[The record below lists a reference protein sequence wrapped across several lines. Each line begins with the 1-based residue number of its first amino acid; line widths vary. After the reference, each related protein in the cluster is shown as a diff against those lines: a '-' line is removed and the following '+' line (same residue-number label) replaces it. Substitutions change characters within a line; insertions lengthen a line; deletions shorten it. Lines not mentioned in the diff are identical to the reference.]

1 VPLKYTFHFPSI
13 FLMNTT
19 KINKLLK
26 ALPSDVVA
34 QFGKTLKPKTA
45 IQRLFMYLNN
55 PKKDLFD
62 TDKMSRYVFQKQ
74 RANPSKSLQNEGYK
88 LYEELEQWLIQ
99 QELKADE
106 LTQNQLLSKALKRYK
121 ATDAYFKTL
130 QKREELIEAQTH
142 RDMWYHLDW
151 MRLAHEQYFDSTK
164 DFGSAE
170 AAENFAEIKHH
181 FDEFCT
187 LGQLVYLMEQHSR
200 HTIFKSPKIWK
211 ESKKYAVNANQKPLV
226 QLYNLLLNI
235 NQNNDNELYKYS
247 FLPTLEKYINELS
260 PEDRSTLINLQLNYI
275 IRRIRAGDMDF
286 INERYKAYRIALD
299 KGYLEHDR
307 SLYTGHFLNAVITAA
322 VLEEFEWCEQ
332 LILSASDRL
341 KGEVENTV
349 RLAWAFFH
357 FYKKDINKTRQLLD
371 EITFENINYRLRKR
385 SLNAQ
390 YHYEFFRM
398 DEEKDTEPL
407 MYFLNAY
414 EQFIGREKKRISDDI
429 CEANINFINLLKK
442 MVNQPH
448 RSKKILTDTLQN
460 TEKQLIAKIW
470 LWTLVEE

>member
-1 VPLKYTFHFPSI
+1 
-13 FLMNTT
+13 MNTI
-19 KINKLLK
+19 KISKLLQ
-26 ALPSDVVA
+26 ALPSDKVK
-34 QFGKTLKPKTA
+34 QFGRTLKDKT
-45 IQRLFMYLNN
+45 IIKRLFTYLNDD
-55 PKKDLFD
+55 KKDLND
-62 TDKMSRYVFQKQ
+62 IDKMAKYVFGRTQ
-74 RANPSKSLQNEGYK
+74 RVNPLKALRTESSELYK
-88 LYEELEQWLIQ
+88 LLEKWLVIKELEN
-99 QELKADE
+99 DE
-106 LTQNQLLSKALKRYK
+106 LTKNKLLTRILKRHK
-121 ATDAYFKTL
+121 LTDAYRKTL
-130 QKREELIEAQTH
+130 NDREQLIENQAYGY
-142 RDMWYHLDW
+142 MWHHLENL
-151 MRLAHEQYFDSTK
+151 RLAHEQYFDSTK

-429 CEANINFINLLKK
+429 CEANINFINLLRK

-470 LWTLVEE
+470 LWTLVEK